1 MSCSKFV
8 LFPIYP
14 TPNPSLIPQPRYA
27 FKSFCH
33 FILSIPRHLFVPQ
46 VQHPF
51 WTFFPLLLIL
61 THLSSLHAN
70 HLAPAFPIPIPLMNS
85 DSCPICNQIET
96 SPLTRIKLSH
106 AMCVLLRSL
115 YLRRWTEED
124 WTLGMNNLV
133 VAIILHSSSS
143 PFIALPNYHFNKI
156 TPMPTRILIAN
167 PVPLIPSKFQ
177 KCIILTIGRR
187 LP

>member
-1 MSCSKFV
+1 MLQVC
-8 LFPIYP
+8 PISYL
-14 TPNPSLIPQPRYA
+14 PNSQSLTHTSPRYA

-33 FILSIPRHLFVPQ
+33 FISSIPQHLFVPQ

-51 WTFFPLLLIL
+51 CAFVLLLLTL
-61 THLSSLHAN
+61 THLSSLFTQITWP
-70 HLAPAFPIPIPLMNS
+70 PAFPNPHPTPLMNS

-96 SPLTRIKLSH
+96 SPLTCIKLSQP
-106 AMCVLLRSL
+106 MCVLLHSL
-115 YLRRWTEED
+115 YLRKWTEED
-124 WTLGMNNLV
+124 WTLGMHNLV

-167 PVPLIPSKFQ
+167 AVPLIPSKFQ
-177 KCIILTIGRR
+177 NV
-187 LP
+187 